1 MKHFKFY
8 NKQDILYLTKIR
20 RFETKL
26 GEMVQVIDDQNNL
39 EKSLNDTI
47 SKYVLIGI
55 PEDIGVRA
63 NGGVGGAD
71 TAWLPFL
78 QSFFNI
84 QSNDFLL
91 GDEVLVM
98 GAEPLEGRGIIAVH
112 KGRYRVRERNVLR
125 YYARSI
131 AHLLTPSGPT
141 H

>member
-1 MKHFKFY
+1 
-8 NKQDILYLTKIR
+8 
-20 RFETKL
+20 
-26 GEMVQVIDDQNNL
+26 MVQVIDDQNNL

-98 GAEPLEGRGIIAVH
+98 GHFDLAI
-112 KGRYRVRERNVLR
+112 YN
-125 YYARSI
+125 
-131 AHLLTPSGPT
+131 T
-141 H
+141 